1 MRPCN
6 GTNLA
11 NAFGAPS
18 SSRSRLQDGASRR
31 VTAVDDRLPREKAT
45 ERPLV
50 ALSRVVAMAM
60 LLPRAYGLSHARAMS
75 RSKRAMTTMGSTT
88 SLYDM

>member
-1 MRPCN
+1 M
-6 GTNLA
+6 
-11 NAFGAPS
+11 
-18 SSRSRLQDGASRR
+18 
-31 VTAVDDRLPREKAT
+31 
-45 ERPLV
+45 V